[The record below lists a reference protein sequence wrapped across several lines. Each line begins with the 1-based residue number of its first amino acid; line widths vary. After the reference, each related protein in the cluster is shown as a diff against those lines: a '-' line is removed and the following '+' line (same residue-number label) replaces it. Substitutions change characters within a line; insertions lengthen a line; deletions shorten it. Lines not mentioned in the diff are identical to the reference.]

1 MSMLQEDSFKLW
13 SACRSVL
20 EIIRKVIDEK
30 NAPYLDGRRRW
41 TGRRKGG
48 GTIVLEIIEIW

>member
-13 SACRSVL
+13 FAYSSVL

-30 NAPYLDGRRRW
+30 DAPKLDGRRW
-41 TGRRKGG
+41 TWRRKG

>member
-13 SACRSVL
+13 FACSSVF

-30 NAPYLDGRRRW
+30 DAPKLDGRRRW
-41 TGRRKGG
+41 TWRRKGG
-48 GTIVLEIIEIW
+48 KIVLEIIEIW

>member
-13 SACRSVL
+13 FACSSVF

-30 NAPYLDGRRRW
+30 DAPKLDGRRW
-41 TGRRKGG
+41 TWRRKG